1 VSAIH
6 PRSFPARGATRESIF
21 DAMQTLRAHDVKWRD
36 GRVFSLV
43 FHAGDETREIAQRA
57 YDLFFAENGLNPTA
71 FPSLRKFET
80 DVVAMVASLLG
91 GDGAIVGNMTSGGTE
106 SILVAVK
113 AARDYFRKLHPE
125 IKTPE
130 MIAPVTAHPAFDKA
144 AHYFDVK
151 LVKTPVTADFHA
163 DPEATRAALTPNTIL
178 LVGSAPQ
185 YAHGVVDPI
194 RELGEIAREK
204 NILLHVD
211 ACVGGMMLPFVRQLG
226 YAIPAFDFAVPGVTS
241 LSVDLHKYGYA
252 AKGASVILY
261 RPRALRRA
269 MMYATTE
276 WPGGIYAS
284 PTMLGTRP
292 GGAIA
297 AAWAVLN
304 YLGADGYLYIANVVM
319 KTVELLRAG
328 IAQIDDVKILGNPDM
343 SVMALASDTLDIYQ
357 VGDELTARGWHLDR
371 QQFPPSL
378 HLTVH
383 YAHAQS
389 AEQFLYALQ
398 DAVNAAKKMS
408 ARKLMDN
415 VLVDVANRAARVL
428 PAAWVSQLTQ
438 RASTALGGS
447 ASGGGRSAALYGMIG
462 TLPNRGDL
470 HELVLDLVEGFTTPQ

>member
-1 VSAIH
+1 MTTIKIPS
-6 PRSFPARGATRESIF
+6 RGYTRESIF
-21 DAMQTLRAHDVKWRD
+21 DAMQELRARDVKWHA

-43 FHAGDETREIAQRA
+43 FHAGDDVRDVAQQA
-57 YDLFFAENGLNPTA
+57 YDLFFAENGLNPAA

-80 DVVAMVASLLG
+80 DVVAMVAALLG
-91 GDGAIVGNMTSGGTE
+91 SDGSIVGNMTSGGTE
-106 SILVAVK
+106 SILMAVK
-113 AARDYFRKLHPE
+113 AARDYGRKLRPE
-125 IKTPE
+125 ISAPE
-130 MIAPVTAHPAFDKA
+130 MILPITAHPAFDKA
-144 AHYFDVK
+144 AHYFDVH
-151 LVKTPVTADFHA
+151 VVRTPITKEFRADVDA
-163 DPEATRAALTPNTIL
+163 VRNAITPNTIL

-194 RELGEIAREK
+194 RELAQLAQEK

-226 YAIPAFDFAVPGVTS
+226 YTIPDFDFSVPGVTS

-261 RPRALRRA
+261 RTRELHRA
-269 MMYATTE
+269 MMYVTTE

-304 YLGADGYLYIANVVM
+304 YLGNDGYLRIANVVM

-328 IAQIDDVKILGNPDM
+328 IAQIGDIKILGKPDM
-343 SVMALASDTLDIYQ
+343 SVLALASDTLDIYQ

-378 HLTVH
+378 HLTVN

-389 AEQFLYALQ
+389 AELFLNDLQ
-398 DAVNAAKKMS
+398 DAVAAAKKMS
-408 ARKLMDN
+408 AHKLFDRA
-415 VLVDVANRAARVL
+415 LVNAANGAARVL
-428 PAAWVSQLTQ
+428 PAEWLSRLT
-438 RASTALGGS
+438 RGASAALAGG
-447 ASGGGRSAALYGMIG
+447 ATGRGRSAAMYGMMG

-470 HELVLDLVEGFTTPQ
+470 RELVLDLVEGFTTPQ

>member
-1 VSAIH
+1 MTEI
-6 PRSFPARGATRESIF
+6 RFPSRGSTRESIF
-21 DAMQTLRAHDVKWRD
+21 DTMQELRARDVQWHA

-43 FHAGDETREIAQRA
+43 FHAGDDVRDVAQHA
-57 YDLFFAENGLNPTA
+57 YDLFFSENGLNPTA

-80 DVVAMVASLLG
+80 DAVAMVASLLG
-91 GDGAIVGNMTSGGTE
+91 SDGTIVGNMTSGGTE
-106 SILVAVK
+106 SILMAVK
-113 AARDYFRKLHPE
+113 AARDYCRTLHPE
-125 IKTPE
+125 ISAPE
-130 MIAPVTAHPAFDKA
+130 MVLPVTAHPAFDKA

-151 LVKTPVTADFHA
+151 IVKTPITTDYRADVNA
-163 DPEATRAALTPNTIL
+163 VRNAITPNTIL

-185 YAHGVVDPI
+185 YAHGVMDPI
-194 RELGEIAREK
+194 RELAEIAREK
-204 NILLHVD
+204 NILMHVD

-226 YAIPAFDFAVPGVTS
+226 YAIPDFDFSVPGVTS

-269 MMYATTE
+269 MMYVTTE
-276 WPGGIYAS
+276 WAGGIYAS

-304 YLGADGYLYIANVVM
+304 YLGADGYLQITNVVM

-328 IAQIDDVKILGNPDM
+328 IAQIGEVKILGEPDM
-343 SVMALASDTLDIYQ
+343 SVLALASDTLDIYQ

-378 HLTVH
+378 HLTVN

-389 AEQFLYALQ
+389 AELFLNDLQ
-398 DAVNAAKKMS
+398 DAVAAAKKRT
-408 ARKLMDN
+408 ARKFVDHA
-415 VLVDVANRAARVL
+415 LVNVANRAARVL
-428 PAAWVSQLTQ
+428 PAEWTSRLMRRVS
-438 RASTALGGS
+438 SALAGG
-447 ASGGGRSAALYGMIG
+447 ATDGGRSAAMYGMMG

>member
-1 VSAIH
+1 
-6 PRSFPARGATRESIF
+6 
-21 DAMQTLRAHDVKWRD
+21 
-36 GRVFSLV
+36 
-43 FHAGDETREIAQRA
+43 
-57 YDLFFAENGLNPTA
+57 
-71 FPSLRKFET
+71 
-80 DVVAMVASLLG
+80 
-91 GDGAIVGNMTSGGTE
+91 
-106 SILVAVK
+106 
-113 AARDYFRKLHPE
+113 
-125 IKTPE
+125 
-130 MIAPVTAHPAFDKA
+130 
-144 AHYFDVK
+144 
-151 LVKTPVTADFHA
+151 
-163 DPEATRAALTPNTIL
+163 
-178 LVGSAPQ
+178 
-185 YAHGVVDPI
+185 
-194 RELGEIAREK
+194 
-204 NILLHVD
+204 
-211 ACVGGMMLPFVRQLG
+211 
-226 YAIPAFDFAVPGVTS
+226 
-241 LSVDLHKYGYA
+241 
-252 AKGASVILY
+252 
-261 RPRALRRA
+261 
-269 MMYATTE
+269 
-276 WPGGIYAS
+276 
-284 PTMLGTRP
+284 
-292 GGAIA
+292 
-297 AAWAVLN
+297 
-304 YLGADGYLYIANVVM
+304 LGADGYLYIANVVM

>member
-1 VSAIH
+1 MTE
-6 PRSFPARGATRESIF
+6 FKLPARGYTRESIF
-21 DAMQTLRAHDVKWRD
+21 DAMQALRARDVQWHA

-43 FHAGDETREIAQRA
+43 FHAGDDVRDVAQHA
-57 YDLFFAENGLNPTA
+57 YDLFFSENGLNPTA

-80 DVVAMVASLLG
+80 DVVAMVAALLG
-91 GDGAIVGNMTSGGTE
+91 SDGTIVGNMTSGGTE
-106 SILVAVK
+106 SILMAVK
-113 AARDYFRKLHPE
+113 AARDYCRKFRPA

-130 MIAPVTAHPAFDKA
+130 MILPVTAHPAFDKA
-144 AHYFDVK
+144 AHYFDVN
-151 LVKTPVTADFHA
+151 VVRTPITRDFRADVNA
-163 DPEATRAALTPNTIL
+163 VRNAITPNTIL

-194 RELGEIAREK
+194 RELGQIAQEK

-211 ACVGGMMLPFVRQLG
+211 ACVGGMMLPFVRKLG
-226 YAIPAFDFAVPGVTS
+226 YTIPDFDFAVPGVTS

-261 RPRALRRA
+261 RTRELHRA
-269 MMYATTE
+269 MMYVATE
-276 WPGGIYAS
+276 WAGGIYAS

-304 YLGADGYLYIANVVM
+304 YLGEDGYLQIANVVM

-328 IAQIDDVKILGNPDM
+328 IAQIGDIKILGEPDM
-343 SVMALASDTLDIYQ
+343 SVLALASDALDIYE

-378 HLTVH
+378 HLTVN

-389 AEQFLYALQ
+389 AELFLNDLQ
-398 DAVNAAKKMS
+398 DAVAAAKKMS
-408 ARKLMDN
+408 ARKFFDRA
-415 VLVDVANRAARVL
+415 LVNAANGAARVL
-428 PAAWVSQLTQ
+428 PAEWLTKLT
-438 RASTALGGS
+438 RGASAALSRGATGR
-447 ASGGGRSAALYGMIG
+447 GRSAAMYGMMG

-470 HELVLDLVEGFTTPQ
+470 RELVLDLVEGFTAP